1 MTHLSSL
8 FIQYSLGSLL
18 LPNRTPLLSKAQSKG
33 SYTCI
38 THDFYSIL
46 TRIAHKFYARSQCSV
61 SHKMSLVNALR
72 TKLSFLQVYFLS
84 NFHFFSYISVL
95 SFICLLPANCEH
107 FVFVCETGHIACF
120 VNIYFINFVS
130 FTVFFIFLR
139 KCDFLKKTIFL
150 SKSVFLSIQ

>member
-1 MTHLSSL
+1 MT
-8 FIQYSLGSLL
+8 QYSQSKHDSPIFSSYLVFFRFTFITK
-18 LPNRTPLLSKAQSKG
+18 PDPLLSKAQSKD

-38 THDFYSIL
+38 THNFYSIL

-84 NFHFFSYISVL
+84 NIHLFSYISIL

-120 VNIYFINFVS
+120 VSIYFINFI
-130 FTVFFIFLR
+130 FFCYIFY
-139 KCDFLKKTIFL
+139 FP
-150 SKSVFLSIQ
+150 QEM